1 MLHSRQIRTSVYALL
16 VLFSSFPLESEPDQN
31 SQRGVALGPC
41 LHHRSGSTQLRKIS
55 MFHLVKTKKTSQ
67 RHIRT

>member
-1 MLHSRQIRTSVYALL
+1 MLHSRQIRTSVYAPLI
-16 VLFSSFPLESEPDQN
+16 LFSSFPLESEPDQN
-31 SQRGVALGPC
+31 SQRGLGPC
-41 LHHRSGSTQLRKIS
+41 LHHRAGSTQLRKIS